1 MARSRSSGGGGG
13 GVCSWLAAV
22 LALWSMVS
30 VVVIVVWATWAPRAG
45 AGRCEARRRA
55 LQENTEGAR
64 VVWERERQTS
74 ERERALSTD
83 TQTRL
88 QREIHSITH
97 TITHTNQM
105 LTHHLHTQA
114 VLRENLTA
122 LQNEVQQYEHA
133 VAKLTTEHTHCTE
146 LIEELQ
152 VNLSRE
158 RHQLDS
164 CSSLCDAARSRYA
177 AVEMRSVN
185 SECDAQLKKPSKTF
199 CFDHFPCAIP
209 SICLSVIFSSSLHY
223 CGLLSFETQYNQ
235 FNM

>member
-1 MARSRSSGGGGG
+1 
-13 GVCSWLAAV
+13 
-22 LALWSMVS
+22 MVS
-30 VVVIVVWATWAPRAG
+30 VVVIVVWATWTPRAG
-45 AGRCEARRRA
+45 AGQCEARRHA
-55 LQENTEGAR
+55 LLENAEGAR

-83 TQTRL
+83 TQTQL

-122 LQNEVQQYEHA
+122 LQNEVQQYKRA

-158 RHQLDS
+158 QHQLDS
-164 CSSLCDAARSRYA
+164 CSSLCDAVRSRYA
-177 AVEMRSVN
+177 AAESQRKACEIHTNYLHTQVEKCELRV
-185 SECDAQLKKPSKTF
+185 
-199 CFDHFPCAIP
+199 
-209 SICLSVIFSSSLHY
+209 
-223 CGLLSFETQYNQ
+223 
-235 FNM
+235 